1 MFVTVWSIWA
11 GNRQLV
17 MEAILFAR
25 YQLTWSY
32 FPIKMDNVVRF
43 SFVRFASQLVTEG
56 VSLLRWLVIL
66 IICVFIGKRAIQ
78 LGHWARYSDILHTGW
93 TKKRGI

>member
-1 MFVTVWSIWA
+1 
-11 GNRQLV
+11 
-17 MEAILFAR
+17 
-25 YQLTWSY
+25 
-32 FPIKMDNVVRF
+32 MDKNVRF

-93 TKKRGI
+93 TKKKGDLKGKWL